1 MERGQHLRELLREP
15 GRLNRRSLVV
25 LLTDFVDT
33 TTAELMVENLQR
45 LSRKHLVL
53 FVSLRDGDLHA
64 TVEQR
69 PARFG
74 DVARAVIADDFLRER
89 AVVLERLHRL
99 GIHSVEA
106 PATRI
111 SMELVNR
118 YLLIKRQDLI

>member
-69 PARFG
+69 PASFG